1 MAQAKK
7 ITSDNPQVVLIGR
20 VNVGKSTLYNK
31 LAEKYEAMVSDI
43 AGTTRDIKH
52 TAIFWQG
59 CSFDLYDTGGLIGH
73 HLSKKYKTKK
83 SADIDEKIIAKAV
96 NAVRQADLIL
106 YLVNAQDGILKE
118 DKEIAQWLK
127 TLRQA
132 QGKRKKIL
140 LVANKADGVKLRQA
154 SAEFFQLGFGEPI
167 PTSAASGAGGGDL
180 LDKIINQ
187 LNLKPIAEEKP
198 RSSPVIKVSIIG
210 RPNVGKSSMLNM
222 LLGEDRVIVSEKPHT
237 TREPIDTLISYK
249 NQDLILIDTA
259 GIRRKAKISFKS
271 LEKQGVNLS
280 LKTIERSDVVLL
292 IVDPL
297 QRVGQ
302 QDLKLAQLITN
313 ARTSVIIV
321 SNKVDLLED
330 TDLDLQKL
338 PAALQHTFNVIDWA
352 PIILT
357 SALTGKNTHKIFDLI
372 ISVYKNYSRI
382 VLQPDLDVVRKK
394 LVSKQTPPRK
404 KPLGRKG
411 TRSYKVK
418 SPPRLVNL
426 KQVSTQPPHFEIV
439 YRGVGILPTNYL
451 KYFERGLRQA
461 FDFAGTPIIINQ
473 NKV

>member
-1 MAQAKK
+1 MALATK

-59 CSFDLYDTGGLIGH
+59 CSFDLFDTGGLIGH
-73 HLSKKYKTKK
+73 HLSKKYKPKK
-83 SADIDEKIIAKAV
+83 SEDINEKIIAKAFK
-96 NAVRQADLIL
+96 AVKQANLIL
-106 YLVNAQDGILKE
+106 FLVNTQDGMLKE

-127 TLRQA
+127 KEKLPV
-132 QGKRKKIL
+132 L
-140 LVANKADGVKLRQA
+140 LIANKSDGVKLRQA

-167 PTSAASGAGGGDL
+167 PTSAVSGSGAGDL
-180 LDKIINQ
+180 LDKIIIQ
-187 LNLKPIAEEKP
+187 LNLKPVTEEKS
-198 RSSPVIKVSIIG
+198 RSSPAIKVSIIG

-271 LEKQGVNLS
+271 LEKQGVALS
-280 LKTIERSDVVLL
+280 LKTLERSDVVLL
-292 IVDPL
+292 IIDPF

-313 ARTSVIIV
+313 ARSSVIIV
-321 SNKVDLLED
+321 CNKVDLLED

-372 ISVYKNYSRI
+372 ISVYNNYSRN
-382 VLQPDLDVVRKK
+382 VLQPDLDEVRIK

-418 SPPRLVNL
+418 SPPKIVNL
-426 KQVSTQPPHFEIV
+426 KQISTQPPHFEIV
-439 YRGVGILPTNYL
+439 HRGVGILPANYL
-451 KYFERGLRQA
+451 KYFEKGLRQS
-461 FDFAGTPIIINQ
+461 FNFTGTPIVINQ
-473 NKV
+473 NKI